1 MHCIVIDDD
10 DLSRYTINTFVEKT
24 NGLVLA
30 GSFSRAKDAIDYL
43 EKNQVD
49 LVFLDVEMPEM
60 TGLEFLSQYKGRAQ
74 VVMVTVN
81 REYAAAAFDYNVTD
95 FLLKPVDYSRFVKSL
110 EKVRRINENLIPGE
124 NDKEVFIKKDNKL
137 IRMPLDEIH
146 YVEALADYVNLYTQQ
161 GRHTILS
168 TMKAIENKL
177 PGRDFCR
184 VHRSFIVRLDK
195 IKEIEDNNIHILDK
209 EIPISRSYKDA
220 LLDKLNL
227 F

>member
-24 NGLVLA
+24 DGLILA
-30 GSFSRAKDAIDYL
+30 GSFSRAQDAMAYL
-43 EKNQVD
+43 GKNQVD

-60 TGLEFLSQYKGRAQ
+60 TGLEFLYQYKGRAQ

-110 EKVRRINENLIPGE
+110 EKVRRINENMIPGE

-146 YVEALADYVNLYTQQ
+146 YVEALADYVNLYTLQ

-177 PGRDFCR
+177 PARDFCR
-184 VHRSFIVRLDK
+184 VHRSFIVRMDK

-209 EIPISRSYKDA
+209 EIPISRSYKDV